1 MSLTDFSSNA
11 AYPALRMRR
20 MRRDA
25 FSRALM
31 AENVITS
38 ADLIYPVFVHEGMQ
52 RSEAVNSMP
61 GVERLSLDL
70 LLPVAADCVKLG
82 IPVIGICDTNSDPEG
97 ISIPDKSSG
106 TPGM

>member
-11 AYPALRMRR
+11 GYPALRMRR

-38 ADLIYPVFVHEGMQ
+38 ADLIYPVFVQEGQ
-52 RSEAVNSMP
+52 NLRTPVASLP
-61 GVERLSLDL
+61 GVERLSLDTL
-70 LLPVAADCVKLG
+70 
-82 IPVIGICDTNSDPEG
+82 
-97 ISIPDKSSG
+97 
-106 TPGM
+106 